1 MSASKDGG
9 TLVLMDLRSLHVLHL
24 ADHMMVLCGFPV
36 CQRQENKSF
45 VVGEQ
50 PGGQNLLV
58 NYERPH

>member
-1 MSASKDGG
+1 MSVSKDGG
-9 TLVLMDLRSLHVLHL
+9 TLVDLRRLFHL

-45 VVGEQ
+45 VVREQ